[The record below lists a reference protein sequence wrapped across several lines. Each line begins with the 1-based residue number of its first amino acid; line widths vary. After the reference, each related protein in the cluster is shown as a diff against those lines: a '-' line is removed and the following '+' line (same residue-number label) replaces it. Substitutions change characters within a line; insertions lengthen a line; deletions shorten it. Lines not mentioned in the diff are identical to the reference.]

1 MEPAVQS
8 LSKLLRAVA
17 LPVGLLAVVSGCTVF
32 ETTAL
37 SPIEGVACRSTAG
50 AYFLPR
56 TLVRVKVVA
65 NAIGRGFKV
74 DRDQPEF
81 TTVADFRHQPYCL
94 DYLASP
100 TSKDVIAVK
109 RAANGLLQE
118 VFSNVIDRSAEIA
131 ITLAKTGALFAQA
144 GARTSILGAAAGEAP
159 PDLMFDPFD
168 PLELTEINRALRRFG
183 LCVYIENHS
192 FPDGAINPQAW
203 CSDPHQERY
212 VNQLNILLATT
223 PARPEAM
230 TTGILYRPNI
240 THKLVVRRKSDPT
253 GREPWSLYITKHMEM
268 PNVSP
273 IFAIGVH
280 RAIFTNRETSL
291 TFANGVLTNVR
302 IDKGSELEAFSRI
315 PLEIAQVIVKLPT
328 EIIQLRIDDTRG
340 QAELAS
346 AQTTLITTLAELNKT
361 TMNNPGA
368 VATMGLPVGEIPD
381 KLKQLFDH
389 CLQLG
394 GAPDFCKA
402 KIMGTAPQ

>member
-1 MEPAVQS
+1 MEPAVLS
-8 LSKLLRAVA
+8 FSKLLRAVA
-17 LPVGLLAVVSGCTVF
+17 LPVVLLAALSGCAVY

-37 SPIEGVACRSTAG
+37 NQIEGVACRSTAG

-56 TLVRVKVVA
+56 TLVRVKVMP
-65 NAIGRGFKV
+65 NDIGRGFKV
-74 DRDQPEF
+74 DRDQPAF
-81 TTVADFRHQPYCL
+81 ATVADFRHQPYCL

-100 TSKDVIAVK
+100 TSRDVVAIK
-109 RAANGLLQE
+109 RSANGLLQE
-118 VFSNVIDRSAEIA
+118 VFSNVVDRSAEIA
-131 ITLAKTGALFAQA
+131 ITLVKAGALFAQA
-144 GARTSILGAAAGEAP
+144 GARTSVLNGAAAGEAP

-168 PLELTEINRALRRFG
+168 PLEMTEVNRALRRFG
-183 LCVYIENHS
+183 LCVYIENHN
-192 FPDGAINPQAW
+192 FPEGTVNPQAW

-212 VNQLNILLATT
+212 VNQYNILLATT

-230 TTGILYRPNI
+230 NGGILYRPNT
-240 THKLVVRRKSDPT
+240 THKLVIRRKSDPT

-273 IFAIGVH
+273 IFSIGVH

-302 IDKGSELEAFSRI
+302 IEKGSELEAFSRI
-315 PLEIAQVIVKLPT
+315 PLEVAQAIVNLPT
-328 EIIQLRIDDTRG
+328 EIIQLRINDTKG
-340 QAELAS
+340 QSELAS
-346 AQTTLITTLAELNKT
+346 AQTTLITTLADLNKT

-368 VATMGLPVGEIPD
+368 VATMGLPIGQIPD

-402 KIMGTAPQ
+402 KIMGTQ